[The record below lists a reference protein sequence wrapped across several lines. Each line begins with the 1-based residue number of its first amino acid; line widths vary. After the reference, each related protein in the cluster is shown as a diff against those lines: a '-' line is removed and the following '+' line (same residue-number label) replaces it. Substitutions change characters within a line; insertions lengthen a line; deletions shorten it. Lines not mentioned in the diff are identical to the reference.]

1 VSKCHRTRHLMGP
14 YLYGD
19 LRGKELRFVEGHLA
33 ICSECRAEFAA
44 VESALALVPPDALN
58 PSDETRARILAA
70 AERLTA
76 RPHRFA
82 PRWLPKWGLAA
93 AALVL
98 GVLIGYQ
105 LPRSPSLPTDTAAPA
120 VVRAD
125 SASDTVPVQKA
136 AGSHGGQSPEEG
148 VPSSVNGGGGAN
160 EIVDSHAQATAPQ
173 TSPPEQRSGPDLRP
187 TRSLVASVPALRAP
201 RPLGIDD
208 VQVAEA
214 VHIEDIR

>member
-1 VSKCHRTRHLMGP
+1 MSDCDRTRDLVGP
-14 YLYGD
+14 YLFAD
-19 LRGKELRFVEGHLA
+19 LQGEEITFVESHLA
-33 ICSECRAEFAA
+33 GCPACRAEFAA
-44 VESALALVPPDALN
+44 VESALALVPPDALK

-82 PRWLPKWGLAA
+82 PRWLPRWGLAA

-105 LPRSPSLPTDTAAPA
+105 LPRGPSLPTDTTGPA

-125 SASDTVPVQKA
+125 SSDTVPVQKA
-136 AGSHGGQSPEEG
+136 AGSHGGQAPEEG
-148 VPSSVNGGGGAN
+148 VLPSVNGGGEVN
-160 EIVDSHAQATAPQ
+160 EMVDSHAEATAPQ
-173 TSPPEQRSGPDLRP
+173 TSPPEQRSIPDLRP

-201 RPLGIDD
+201 RPLGVDD
-208 VQVAEA
+208 VRVAEA
-214 VHIEDIR
+214 VQLEVVR